1 MKKAIIASVAAAMV
15 LSVFVGCATTESDLG
30 RFTIISSANVPLGDL
45 DNYEQGTTMVST
57 TDLNKKGTFVSEKE
71 LSESYVLE
79 NALDSAMKSQP
90 GTVALVSAKLKYIVK
105 KGLFGSLSY
114 GYVFEGYPLVPKGT
128 NARNAAN
135 AAAKT
140 SKKESK
146 TTVKTQTTGSGEIN
160 LGNAAATINLA
171 ESRTWDTNVLEGYA
185 TYVNINPFFNGKLPK
200 KGDKVHIVLK
210 GKANRNISSLDIYP
224 VDNSAAAGW
233 FKMLGDWGAVYHSA
247 AINAGSDFYIDYTFT
262 LVEDPVEAVSI
273 RLFAPVGNTD
283 GEVVIKAN

>member
-1 MKKAIIASVAAAMV
+1 MKKSILVTAAAAMV
-15 LSVFVGCATTESDLG
+15 LSVFVGCATTETDLG

-45 DNYEQGTTMVST
+45 ENYEQGTTLVST
-57 TDLNKKGTFVSEKE
+57 TDLNKKGTFVTEKE

-105 KGLFGSLSY
+105 KGAFGSLSY

-128 NARNAAN
+128 NAAN
-135 AAAKT
+135 AAKAEAKT
-140 SKKESK
+140 SKKEAKK
-146 TTVKTQTTGSGEIN
+146 TPAKASGSGEIN
-160 LGNAAATINLA
+160 LANASATITLA
-171 ESRTWDTNVLEGYA
+171 EARAWDTKALEGYS

-200 KGDKVHIVLK
+200 KGDKVHVVLK
-210 GKANRNISSLDIYP
+210 GRANRDISSLDVYP

-233 FKMLGDWGAVYHSA
+233 FKMLGDWNSVYKA
-247 AINAGSDFYIDYTFT
+247 TGIKAGSDFYIDYTFV
-262 LVEDPVEAVSI
+262 LAEDPVETVSI
-273 RLFAPVGNTD
+273 RLFAPAGNTD